1 MKTVIIIVT
10 TVSTFI
16 VATCFIL
23 GQNSKSGNA
32 LGLFNGKLQKCPDTP
47 NCVCS
52 EQFNDPEHYIPALA
66 LPKRDSKTFWI
77 ILKKIIIELN
87 GEIKN
92 ENDTYISATFSS
104 TLFGFVDDVEIR
116 MDSDQKTIQLRSASR
131 VGHSD
136 FGVNKKR
143 ITLIKKMFMERT
155 SMNYK

>member
-1 MKTVIIIVT
+1 MKTVII
-10 TVSTFI
+10 TVATVIIFI
-16 VATCFIL
+16 VAVFFIL
-23 GQNSKSGNA
+23 GQNSKSGSA

-52 EQFNDPEHYIPALA
+52 EQYNDPEHYIPPLV
-66 LPKRDSKTFWI
+66 LSKRDSNTSWT
-77 ILKKIIIELN
+77 ILKKIIRELD
-87 GEIKN
+87 GEIQN
-92 ENDTYISATFSS
+92 ESDTYISATFSS

-143 ITLIKKMFMERT
+143 ITLIKKMFMER
-155 SMNYK
+155 SL